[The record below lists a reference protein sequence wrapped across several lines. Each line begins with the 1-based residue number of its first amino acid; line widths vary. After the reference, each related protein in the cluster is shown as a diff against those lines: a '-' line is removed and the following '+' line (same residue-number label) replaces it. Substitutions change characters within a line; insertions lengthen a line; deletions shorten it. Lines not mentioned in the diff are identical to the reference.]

1 MTSELI
7 NSINEIKNKVQDLQ
21 DQLELKTKENKILSQ
36 KNSDQQDE
44 LDNLNKVSMVA
55 VLSRQIDE
63 KNKKIEFLEKQINS
77 LKSKKE
83 NLLLETETDDNL
95 ELIDFEN
102 QKLLKDLDTRKLY
115 YVNENG
121 SKGKY
126 AGKESKK
133 GKIKLKD

>member
-21 DQLELKTKENKILSQ
+21 NQLELKTKENEILSK
-36 KNSDQQDE
+36 KNSEQQDE

-55 VLSRQIDE
+55 VLSRQIDD
-63 KNKKIEFLEKQINS
+63 KNNKIEFLEKQINS

>member
-1 MTSELI
+1 MTSQLI
-7 NSINEIKNKVQDLQ
+7 NSIDEIKNKVLDLQ
-21 DQLELKTKENKILSQ
+21 NELELKTKENEILSK
-36 KNSDQQDE
+36 KNIEQQDE

-55 VLSRQIDE
+55 VLSRQIDD
-63 KNKKIEFLEKQINS
+63 KNNKIEFLEKQINS

-83 NLLLETETDDNL
+83 NMLLETETEENL
-95 ELIDFEN
+95 EIIDFEN

>member
-21 DQLELKTKENKILSQ
+21 DQLELKTKENEILSK
-36 KNSDQQDE
+36 KNSEQQDE

-55 VLSRQIDE
+55 VLSRQIDD
-63 KNKKIEFLEKQINS
+63 KNNKIEFLEKQINS

-83 NLLLETETDDNL
+83 NMLLETETEENL

>member
-1 MTSELI
+1 MTSQLI
-7 NSINEIKNKVQDLQ
+7 NSIDEIKNKVLDLQ
-21 DQLELKTKENKILSQ
+21 NELELKTKENEILSK
-36 KNSDQQDE
+36 KNSEQQDE

-55 VLSRQIDE
+55 VLSRQIDD
-63 KNKKIEFLEKQINS
+63 KNNKIEFLEKQINS

-83 NLLLETETDDNL
+83 NMLLETETEENL

>member
-21 DQLELKTKENKILSQ
+21 DQLELKPKENEILSK
-36 KNSDQQDE
+36 KNSEQQDE

-55 VLSRQIDE
+55 VLSRQIDD
-63 KNKKIEFLEKQINS
+63 KNNKIEFLEKQINS

-83 NLLLETETDDNL
+83 NMLLETETEENL

>member
-21 DQLELKTKENKILSQ
+21 DQLELKTKENEILSK
-36 KNSDQQDE
+36 KNSEQQDE

-55 VLSRQIDE
+55 VLSRQIDD
-63 KNKKIEFLEKQINS
+63 KNNKIEFLEKQINS

-83 NLLLETETDDNL
+83 NMLLETETEENL
-95 ELIDFEN
+95 EIIDFEN